1 MYKPAVVSFFGAV
14 VAVLDVVYWN
24 SIESKP
30 KALRRAMGH
39 ADHPENPSLDQNCIV
54 YCCMTIVAI
63 TYVAWASVS
72 LTFLPLAVPFF
83 VIVILS
89 GLCIPFL
96 AIFGISEV
104 LRRAEAALDKRY
116 GSSGKDVKIDK
127 SLFVKAILV
136 QLISTV
142 VLLATTS
149 SFYLDGDWAA
159 SYDKAAALIRA
170 LKCDFEFDVDFT
182 FGWPKLPQL
191 GEIYFALAF
200 SVLAFQLFVK
210 YFVRLYYGTVV
221 STFGTKTLQKALEKL
236 KKNSESGN
244 VLDANII
251 SAIVLLHNVLS
262 TSLYV
267 AIKMDM
273 LVLRVSANRKF
284 TNAKKYIED
293 QHKEAPK
300 RLPKEFTSAKSEV
313 RKKHQEILMF
323 RAEAKNIDLKIAK
336 QDKVLFGYQQELT
349 KAPKTIK
356 DVDQML
362 FLSQLERNAAI
373 DGMSY
378 SGTSDISLSPVESF
392 EVREGICSFLFGT
405 NKELPT
411 SQLIVK
417 LFKYDLPDLKR
428 LGLGGVGD
436 IIDGYALSVLL
447 KERARNSDFVVYTN
461 NDDDDSTQVEDVLNA
476 SLVHLDADIHDVN
489 LSWLKMIRADI
500 SEMHTWSNC
509 RNIDISNCD
518 EIYGKI
524 SCNLAQ
530 AW

>member
-251 SAIVLLHNVLS
+251 SAIVLLHNVL
-262 TSLYV
+262 
-267 AIKMDM
+267 
-273 LVLRVSANRKF
+273 
-284 TNAKKYIED
+284 
-293 QHKEAPK
+293 PK
-300 RLPKEFTSAKSEV
+300 
-313 RKKHQEILMF
+313 
-323 RAEAKNIDLKIAK
+323 
-336 QDKVLFGYQQELT
+336 
-349 KAPKTIK
+349 
-356 DVDQML
+356 
-362 FLSQLERNAAI
+362 
-373 DGMSY
+373 
-378 SGTSDISLSPVESF
+378 
-392 EVREGICSFLFGT
+392 
-405 NKELPT
+405 
-411 SQLIVK
+411 
-417 LFKYDLPDLKR
+417 
-428 LGLGGVGD
+428 
-436 IIDGYALSVLL
+436 
-447 KERARNSDFVVYTN
+447 
-461 NDDDDSTQVEDVLNA
+461 
-476 SLVHLDADIHDVN
+476 
-489 LSWLKMIRADI
+489 
-500 SEMHTWSNC
+500 
-509 RNIDISNCD
+509 
-518 EIYGKI
+518 
-524 SCNLAQ
+524 
-530 AW
+530 